1 MAEQESYYARF
12 SSEVPIRLTLRALLT
27 GMTLGALLVL
37 CNIYIGLKVGWGMG
51 VSVTAAL
58 MAFGF
63 WKVVRLVFGGSEF
76 SIYENNMNHTAA
88 SAAAAVSSAGLVAPI
103 PALTML
109 TGQTLSW
116 LPLALWLFSVC
127 LVGIVVAVGLRK
139 QMIEVDKLPFPGGVA
154 TAKTLEEIY
163 AKGNQAASRLWMLM
177 GTASA
182 AAVVKFAEHFLELKR
197 LAMPWSLAVRPD
209 GALAKKGVTGVSAAN
224 LGFGFEPTLMMYGV
238 GMLVGPR
245 VGASL
250 FVGSL
255 VSWFWLAPLAFNMG
269 WVSPG
274 PAGEGHLWYVAGL
287 KWLLWPGVSLMVF
300 SALTSFAFS
309 WRSVLAVFSQ
319 GKSAKDA
326 VVQDDVILP
335 RKYFVISLLVVTAVS
350 VILQVLFFNIAAWVA
365 TLGVLLTFI
374 LALVATRVSGEAN
387 ITPVGA
393 MGKVTQLV
401 FAVLAPAQPAANLMS
416 ACVTGGAASQCADM
430 MHDLKTGTMIGT
442 PPRLLVVAQTCG
454 ALAGALIG
462 SAGYL
467 ILIKNPA
474 TELLT
479 EQWPAPSVAAWKAVA
494 ELFMTGLKALPQGA
508 VAGMWIGGFAGILL
522 AILEKVLP
530 KKYRSWVPS
539 PTSVGLGFVI
549 PAFNGISIFVGAML
563 ATLLEKVVPSWS
575 SRFLIICASGIIAGE
590 SLSGVALAIMRI
602 VSGQ

>member
-1 MAEQESYYARF
+1 MAETQSYLERF
-12 SSEVPIRLTLRALLT
+12 PSPDPIRLTVRSIVT
-27 GMTLGALLVL
+27 GMLLGGVFAL

-63 WKVVRLVFGGSEF
+63 WKAVHLVFGGKEF
-76 SIYENNMNHTAA
+76 SIYENNLNHTAA
-88 SAAAAVSSAGLVAPI
+88 SAAGCISSAGLVAPI

-116 LPLALWLFSVC
+116 GPLALWLFSVC
-127 LVGIVVAVGLRK
+127 MIGILVAVGLRK

-154 TAKTLEEIY
+154 TGKTLEEIY
-163 AKGNQAASRLWMLM
+163 ATGNQAASRLWMLI
-177 GTASA
+177 GTAVA
-182 AAVVKFAEHFLELKR
+182 AAVVKVIEHVYALKR
-197 LAMPWSLAVRPD
+197 LSMPWTLPTASE
-209 GALAKKGVTGVSAAN
+209 GALAKGGVTGLTGAN
-224 LGFGFEPTLMMYGV
+224 LGFSFEPTLMMYGV

-245 VGASL
+245 VGMSL
-250 FVGSL
+250 FLGSVL
-255 VSWFWLAPLAFNMG
+255 AWLWLAPMALNNG
-269 WVSPG
+269 WVPPG
-274 PAGEGHLWYVAGL
+274 KVGADELWYVAGL

-309 WRSVLAVFSQ
+309 WRSVLAAFSPNKTLAE
-319 GKSAKDA
+319 GAAKDE
-326 VVQDDVILP
+326 VIMP
-335 RKYFVISLLVVTAVS
+335 RRFFMVALLFATLLS

-365 TLGVLLTFI
+365 TLGVLMTFG

-442 PPRLLVVAQTCG
+442 PPRLLVIAQTFG

-462 SAGYL
+462 AAGYL

-479 EQWPAPSVAAWKAVA
+479 EEWPAPSVAAWKAVA
-494 ELFMTGLKALPQGA
+494 ELFMNGIKALPAGA
-508 VAGMWIGGFAGILL
+508 IPGIWIGGIAGIIL
-522 AILEKVLP
+522 AVCEKVLP
-530 KKYRSWVPS
+530 KKVRAWVPS

-549 PAFNGISIFVGAML
+549 PAYNGISIFIGAML
-563 ATLLEKVVPSWS
+563 ATVLEKVVPSWS
-575 SRFLIICASGIIAGE
+575 ARFLIICSSGIIAGE
-590 SLSGVALAIMRI
+590 SLSGVALAVMRI
-602 VSGQ
+602 VSGG

>member
-12 SSEVPIRLTLRALLT
+12 SSEAPIRLTLRALLT
-27 GMTLGALLVL
+27 GMTLGGVLAL

-51 VSVTAAL
+51 VSVTAVL

-63 WKVVRLVFGGSEF
+63 WKVVNLVSGGKEF

-88 SAAAAVSSAGLVAPI
+88 DAAAAISSAGLVAPI

-116 LPLALWLFSVC
+116 GALSLWLFSVC
-127 LVGIVVAVGLRK
+127 LVGIIVGVGLRK

-177 GTASA
+177 GTSVL
-182 AAVVKFAEHFLELKR
+182 AAVVKFSEYFFDLKR
-197 LAMPWSLAVRPD
+197 LSIPFSFAVRPG
-209 GALAKKGVTGVSAAN
+209 GALEKKGITALTGAN
-224 LGFGFEPTLMMYGV
+224 LGFGFDPTLMLYGV

-250 FVGSL
+250 LLGAFA
-255 VSWFWLAPLAFNMG
+255 SWFWLAPLAFNQG
-269 WVSPG
+269 WVPPG
-274 PAGEGHLWYVAGL
+274 ANKPMEFWYVSGL

-309 WRSVLAVFSQ
+309 WKSVVAAILP
-319 GKSAKDA
+319 GKGKETLVKDE
-326 VVQDDVILP
+326 VIMP
-335 RKYFVISLLVVTAVS
+335 RKYFILALVLVTLLS
-350 VILQVLFFNIAAWVA
+350 VILQMTFFHIAGWVA
-365 TLGVLLTFI
+365 TLGVLLTFV

-430 MHDLKTGTMIGT
+430 MHDLKTGAIIGT
-442 PPRLLVVAQTCG
+442 PPRFLFIAQICG

-494 ELFMTGLKALPQGA
+494 ELFMTGLKALPHGA
-508 VAGMWIGGFAGILL
+508 ITGMCIGGITGIAL
-522 AILEKVLP
+522 AIAEKVLP
-530 KKYRSWVPS
+530 PKYRKWVPS

-549 PAFNGISIFVGAML
+549 PAFNSIAIFVGA
-563 ATLLEKVVPSWS
+563 AVAAITDKCAPNWS
-575 SRFLIICASGIIAGE
+575 SKFMIICASGIIAGE
-590 SLSGVALAIMRI
+590 SLSGVVLAIMRI

>member
-1 MAEQESYYARF
+1 MAEQESDYDHF
-12 SSEVPIRLTLRALLT
+12 SSETPIRLTVRAVIT
-27 GMTLGALLVL
+27 GMMLGGLLAL

-58 MAFGF
+58 MGFGF
-63 WKVVRLVFGGSEF
+63 WKTVHFFVGGREF
-76 SIYENNMNHTAA
+76 TIHEDNMNQTAA
-88 SAAAAVSSAGLVAPI
+88 SSAAAISSAGLVAPI

-116 LPLALWLFSVC
+116 GPLAIWLFSVC
-127 LVGIVVAVGLRK
+127 LVGILVAVGLRK
-139 QMIEVDKLPFPGGVA
+139 QMIEVDRLPFPSGMA

-177 GTASA
+177 GTAVLA
-182 AAVVKFAEHFLELKR
+182 ASVKMAEHFFELKR
-197 LAMPWSLAVRPD
+197 LAMSWSLAARS
-209 GALAKKGVTGVSAAN
+209 GGGLAKSGVTGLTGAN
-224 LGFGFEPTLMMYGV
+224 LGFSFEPTLMMYGV

-245 VGASL
+245 VGVSL
-250 FVGSL
+250 FLGSL
-255 VSWFWLAPLAFNMG
+255 VSWLYLAPLAFERG
-269 WVSPG
+269 WVPPG
-274 PAGEGHLWYVAGL
+274 PAGGGQLWYVEGL

-309 WRSVLAVFSQ
+309 WRSVLAAFSP
-319 GKSAKDA
+319 GKAAPEGAAK
-326 VVQDDVILP
+326 DDVIMP
-335 RKYFVISLLVVTAVS
+335 RKYFMLALLGVTVLS
-350 VILQVLFFNIAAWVA
+350 VTLQVLFFNIAAWVA
-365 TLGVLLTFI
+365 TLGVLLTFV

-430 MHDLKTGTMIGT
+430 MHDLKTGNLIGT
-442 PPRLLVVAQTCG
+442 PPRLLVIAQLFG
-454 ALAGALIG
+454 AFSGALIG

-494 ELFMTGLKALPQGA
+494 ELFMTGIKALPPGA
-508 VAGMWIGGFAGILL
+508 VAGMWIGGLAGVAL
-522 AILEKVLP
+522 AVAEKVLP
-530 KKYRSWVPS
+530 QKYRAWVPS

-549 PAFNGISIFVGAML
+549 PAYNGISIFGGAFL
-563 ATLLEKVVPSWS
+563 ATLVDKIAPKWASKF
-575 SRFLIICASGIIAGE
+575 RIICASGIIAGE
-590 SLSGVALAIMRI
+590 SLSGVALATMRI

>member
-12 SSEVPIRLTLRALLT
+12 SSETPIRLTLRAILT
-27 GMTLGALLVL
+27 GMILGGILAL

-58 MAFGF
+58 MGFGF
-63 WKVVRLVFGGSEF
+63 WKVVRLVFGGTEF

-88 SAAAAVSSAGLVAPI
+88 SSAAAISSAGLVAPI
-103 PALTML
+103 PALTIL

-116 LPLALWLFSVC
+116 GGLVIWLFSVC
-127 LVGIVVAVGLRK
+127 LVGILVAVGLRK
-139 QMIEVDKLPFPGGVA
+139 QMIEADKLPFPSGVA

-177 GTASA
+177 ATTAA
-182 AAVVKFAEHFLELKR
+182 AAVVKLAEHFFALKR
-197 LAMPWSLAVRPD
+197 LAMPWSLPARAD
-209 GALAKKGVTGVSAAN
+209 GALAKSGVSGLTGAN
-224 LGFGFEPTLMMYGV
+224 LGFSFEPTLMMYGV

-250 FVGSL
+250 FLGSMAA
-255 VSWFWLAPLAFNMG
+255 WFWLAPLALNSG
-269 WVSPG
+269 WVPPG
-274 PAGEGHLWYVAGL
+274 PSGAGQLWYVAGL

-309 WRSVLAVFSQ
+309 WRSVLAALAP
-319 GKSAKDA
+319 GKSAKEA
-326 VVQDDVILP
+326 VDKDDVIMP
-335 RKYFVISLLVVTAVS
+335 RRYFMLSLLGVTVLS
-350 VILQVLFFNIAAWVA
+350 VILQVHFFNIAAWVA
-365 TLGVLLTFI
+365 TLGVLMTFI
-374 LALVATRVSGEAN
+374 LALVATRVSGETN

-430 MHDLKTGTMIGT
+430 MHDLKTGAMIGT
-442 PPRLLVVAQTCG
+442 PPRLLVIAQTFG

-494 ELFMTGLKALPQGA
+494 ELFMTGLKALPLGA
-508 VAGMWIGGFAGILL
+508 VAGMWIGGITGILL
-522 AILEKVLP
+522 AILEKVPP
-530 KKYRSWVPS
+530 KKYRTWVPS

>member
-1 MAEQESYYARF
+1 MAETESYFERY
-12 SSEVPIRLTLRALLT
+12 SSETPVRLTVRSILT
-27 GMTLGALLVL
+27 GMLLGGIFAL

-63 WKVVRLVFGGSEF
+63 WKVSHLVFGTKDF
-76 SIYENNMNHTAA
+76 SIYENNLNHTAA
-88 SAAAAVSSAGLVAPI
+88 SAAGCISSAGLVAPI
-103 PALTML
+103 PALAML
-109 TGQTLSW
+109 TGQTLTW
-116 LPLALWLFSVC
+116 GPLALWLLSVC
-127 LVGIVVAVGLRK
+127 LIGILVAVGLRK

-163 AKGNQAASRLWMLM
+163 AKGNQAASRLWMLI
-177 GTASA
+177 GTAVA
-182 AAVVKFAEHFLELKR
+182 AAVVKLIEHFWSLKR
-197 LAMPWSLAVRPD
+197 LSMSWTLPVRPE
-209 GALAKKGVTGVSAAN
+209 GALAKSGLTGVTGAN
-224 LGFGFEPTLMMYGV
+224 LGFSFEPTLMMYGV
-238 GMLVGPR
+238 GMLVGAR
-245 VGASL
+245 VGVSL
-250 FVGSL
+250 FLGSVVAWL
-255 VSWFWLAPLAFNMG
+255 WLAPMAFNNG
-269 WVSPG
+269 WIPHG
-274 PAGEGHLWYVAGL
+274 KAGADELWYVAGL

-309 WRSVLAVFSQ
+309 WRSVLAVFSR
-319 GKSAKDA
+319 GKDTADASAKD
-326 VVQDDVILP
+326 DVIMP
-335 RKYFVISLLVVTAVS
+335 RRFFMLALLGATILS

-365 TLGVLLTFI
+365 TLGVLMTFG

-442 PPRLLVVAQTCG
+442 PPRLLVIAQTFG

-462 SAGYL
+462 AAGYL

-479 EQWPAPSVAAWKAVA
+479 EEWPAPSVAAWKAVA
-494 ELFMTGLKALPQGA
+494 ELFMNGLKALPPGA
-508 VAGMWIGGFAGILL
+508 IPGMWIGGIAGIIL
-522 AILEKVLP
+522 AIAEKVLP
-530 KKYRSWVPS
+530 KRIRAWVPS

-549 PAFNGISIFVGAML
+549 PAYNGISIFMGAML
-563 ATLLEKVVPSWS
+563 STVLEKVVPSWS
-575 SRFLIICASGIIAGE
+575 ARFLIICSSGIIAGE
-590 SLSGVALAIMRI
+590 SLSGVALAIVRI
-602 VSGQ
+602 ITGG